1 MKKIFYLLI
10 ITVLL
15 LGVHP
20 GALAI
25 ELVSPKAY
33 SMGDAFTAVVDD
45 ATSLYWNP
53 AGLAGSEGVGGEISL
68 GVHTDSLGDLEQIGL
83 SLLKGTGITKGPI
96 TGLITGYMGAN
107 LKRYSGA
114 LVRSEEIHFDGDNN
128 YYYSQTVGNLALSY
142 NFKDS
147 FLLPGKTSV
156 GVNFK
161 LIQGTYSFYSDTYV
175 LEKTESKKSFGL
187 DFGGLWQVT
196 NYLNFGASVRN
207 VGPKPIFDTE
217 QAKRS
222 QRMVANLGL
231 ALKASSTGTIFSVEM
246 EHNFVAKEDTDTV
259 PADENILHAGIEQ
272 KLLFKL
278 ISLRAGAFAPVDNL
292 QNVAQNVTLTAGT
305 GMNIG
310 TLHMDVAIG
319 SKDYFV
325 HDLNSV
331 ISMSLKF

>member
-1 MKKIFYLLI
+1 MKKIFYLII
-10 ITVLL
+10 ITILL
-15 LGVHP
+15 IGIHQRV
-20 GALAI
+20 LAI

-68 GVHTDSLGDLEQIGL
+68 GLHAGSFEEWQQVGL
-83 SLLKGTGITKGPI
+83 SLLKGTAISKGPLS
-96 TGLITGYMGAN
+96 GLITGYMGAN

-114 LVRSEEIHFDGDNN
+114 LVRSEEIHFDGVKN

-147 FLLPGKTSV
+147 FILPGQTSV

-161 LIQGTYSFYSDTYV
+161 LIQGTYTPYTLDYKPQNPLT
-175 LEKTESKKSFGL
+175 SKGFAL

-207 VGPKPIFDTE
+207 IGPKPAFETE
-217 QAKRS
+217 QTMRS
-222 QRMVANLGL
+222 QTMVANFGL
-231 ALKASSTGTIFSVEM
+231 ALKATSFGTTFSTEL
-246 EHNFVAKEDTDTV
+246 EHNFATN
-259 PADENILHAGIEQ
+259 ENIGHAGFEQ

-278 ISLRAGAFAPVDNL
+278 IAFRVGAFAPVDNL
-292 QNVAQNVTLTAGT
+292 QNVLENVTLTAGT

-310 TLHMDVAIG
+310 TLHMDVAVG